1 MATKAEIK
9 AAILTV
15 AGNPISGAIHDLADL
30 MAEEVHAIDNPPS
43 SVKVT
48 EKESRV
54 TKPEETR

>member
-1 MATKAEIK
+1 
-9 AAILTV
+9 
-15 AGNPISGAIHDLADL
+15 

>member
-9 AAILTV
+9 AAILKA
-15 AGNPISGAIHDLADL
+15 AGDPESGAIRDLADS
-30 MAEEVHAIDNPPS
+30 MADAVFAIDHAPS
-43 SVKVT
+43 LLKVT

>member
-9 AAILTV
+9 DAILKV
-15 AGNPISGAIHDLADL
+15 AGNPISGVIADLADS

-43 SVKVT
+43 QVQ

>member
-9 AAILTV
+9 DAILKV
-15 AGNPISGAIHDLADL
+15 AGNPISGVIADLADS
-30 MAEEVHAIDNPPS
+30 MAEEVHAIDNPP
-43 SVKVT
+43 VKVQ